1 MTHAAPPPLP
11 LLGIQDDA
19 LLASA
24 DPRAWSLVGALGP
37 GVVRLQVIWPGR
49 GKPVDWTAADRII
62 QGAAAAGA
70 EPLVTISAGKPGV
83 NGAAHAPN
91 TPTDAAAF
99 GDFCSQVA
107 LRYDGEYVP
116 VDTATVATTDGVGDL
131 VPPPLPRVDR
141 YSIMNEPNRG
151 QYVWPQGPGG
161 QTAPRLA
168 ARLVATCLPALQ
180 DANPDAQVALGPL
193 ASRGAQG
200 GIAPLGFLDAYRKA
214 GGIQPD
220 AVALNPYL
228 DGLLPEY
235 RPKEVQADGAITLRN
250 LDQLEAQLKVDYK
263 RRVDLWLTE
272 FAWRL
277 GTTKRL
283 GNVTVSRQAKLTRDT
298 LTLVR
303 RYPYVRIFTWF
314 LLQDERQGYWK
325 SGLVA
330 ANGVPRPAFRV
341 WKQAQGS

>member
-1 MTHAAPPPLP
+1 MTHAAPPP

-24 DPRAWSLVGALGP
+24 NPEAWTLVGALGP
-37 GVVRLQVIWPGR
+37 GVVRLQVIWPGA
-49 GKPVDWTAADRII
+49 GKPMDWTASDRIV
-62 QGAAAAGA
+62 QGAADVGA
-70 EPLVTISAGKPGV
+70 EPLVTISAGKPGA
-83 NGAAHAPN
+83 NGTAHAPN

-116 VDTATVATTDGVGDL
+116 DDSVDQL
-131 VPPPLPRVDR
+131 PLPQVAR

-151 QYVWPQGPGG
+151 QYVWPQGPAG
-161 QTAPRLA
+161 QTAPRLV
-168 ARLVATCLPALQ
+168 ARLVAACLPALQ

-200 GIAPLGFLDAYRKA
+200 GISPLGFLRAYRNA

-220 AVALNPYL
+220 AVALNPYQ

-235 RPKEVQADGAITLRN
+235 KPKEVQADGAITLRN
-250 LDQLEAQLKVDYK
+250 LDQLEAQLKRDYK

-277 GTTKRL
+277 GNTKRL
-283 GNVTVSRQAKLTRDT
+283 GNVTASRQAKLTKET

-314 LLQDERQGYWK
+314 LLMDESKGYWK
-325 SGLVA
+325 SGLV
-330 ANGVPRPAFRV
+330 GPGGQPRPAFKV
-341 WKQAQGS
+341 WKQAETGG

>member
-1 MTHAAPPPLP
+1 MTHAAPPP

-19 LLASA
+19 LLSSSDPSA
-24 DPRAWSLVGALGP
+24 WTLVGALGP
-37 GVVRLQVIWPGR
+37 GVVRLQVIWPGA

-62 QGAAAAGA
+62 EGAAAVGA
-70 EPLVTISAGKPGV
+70 QPLVTISAGRPGA
-83 NGAAHAPN
+83 NGTAHAPN
-91 TPTDAAAF
+91 TPTGAAAF

-116 VDTATVATTDGVGDL
+116 DDGSLQTVIDDVA
-131 VPPPLPRVDR
+131 PPLPQVDR
-141 YSIMNEPNRG
+141 YSILNEPNRG
-151 QYVWPQGPGG
+151 QYMWPQGPSG

-168 ARLVATCLPALQ
+168 ARLVAACLPALQ

-235 RPKEVQADGAITLRN
+235 KPKEVQADGAITLRN

-272 FAWRL
+272 FAWRI

-283 GNVTVSRQAKLTRDT
+283 GKVTAARQATLTKET

-314 LLQDERQGYWK
+314 LLKDESKGYWK
-325 SGLVA
+325 SGLV
-330 ANGVPRPAFRV
+330 GPGGQLRPAFKV
-341 WKQAQGS
+341 WKQAEGSS

>member
-1 MTHAAPPPLP
+1 MTHAAPPP

-24 DPRAWSLVGALGP
+24 DPKAWSLVGALGP
-37 GVVRLQVIWPGR
+37 GVVRLQVIWPGV
-49 GKPVDWTAADRII
+49 GKPIDWTATDRII

-70 EPLVTISAGKPGV
+70 EPLVTISPGKPGA

-91 TPTDAAAF
+91 TPTNATAF

-107 LRYDGEYVP
+107 LRYDGDFVP
-116 VDTATVATTDGVGDL
+116 DDAPTVATVGGLPDVTAL
-131 VPPPLPRVDR
+131 PLPQVDR
-141 YSIMNEPNRG
+141 YSILNEPNRG
-151 QYVWPQGPGG
+151 QYVWPQGPAG

-168 ARLVATCLPALQ
+168 ARLVASCLPALQ

-200 GIAPLGFLDAYRKA
+200 GISPLGFLKAYRRA

-220 AVALNPYL
+220 AVALNPYQ

-235 RPKEVQADGAITLRN
+235 KPKEVQPDGAITLRN
-250 LDQLEAQLKVDYK
+250 LDQLETQLKLDYK

-277 GTTKRL
+277 GNTKRL
-283 GNVTVSRQAKLTRDT
+283 GNVTASRQATLTRET

-314 LLQDERQGYWK
+314 LLQDESKGYWK
-325 SGLVA
+325 SGLVS
-330 ANGVPRPAFRV
+330 ANGVPRPAFKV
-341 WKQAQGS
+341 WKQAESS

>member
-1 MTHAAPPPLP
+1 MTHAAPPP

-19 LLASA
+19 LLASS
-24 DPRAWSLVGALGP
+24 DPKAWTLVGALGP

-49 GKPVDWTAADRII
+49 GRPMDWSATDRII
-62 QGAAAAGA
+62 RGAVAAGA
-70 EPLVTISAGKPGV
+70 EPLVTISAGKPGA
-83 NGAAHAPN
+83 NGTPHAPN
-91 TPTDAAAF
+91 TPTNAAAF

-107 LRYDGEYVP
+107 LRYDGEFVP
-116 VDTATVATTDGVGDL
+116 DVASNAWTTNGIDGIE
-131 VPPPLPRVDR
+131 PPPLPRVDR
-141 YSIMNEPNRG
+141 YSVLNEPNRG
-151 QYVWPQGPGG
+151 QYLWPQGPGG

-200 GIAPLGFLDAYRKA
+200 GVSPLGFLKAYRMA

-250 LDQLEAQLKVDYK
+250 LDQLESQLRADYK

-277 GTTKRL
+277 GNTRRL
-283 GNVTVSRQAKLTRDT
+283 GNVTASRQAKLTRDT

-314 LLQDERQGYWK
+314 LLEDEQKGYWK

-341 WKQAQGS
+341 WKQAEGS